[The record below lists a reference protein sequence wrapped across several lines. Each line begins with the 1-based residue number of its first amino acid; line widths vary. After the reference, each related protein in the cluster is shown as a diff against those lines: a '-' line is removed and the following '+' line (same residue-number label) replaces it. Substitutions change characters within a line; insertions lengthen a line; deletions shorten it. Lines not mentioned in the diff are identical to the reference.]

1 MPGRVAAVAIVVL
14 LTTAPAFPQC
24 NLTPVA
30 GAHFRSTIFDLSIDG
45 TRGWAAT
52 GYGITLYE
60 LAVDPPLILD
70 TIPLPGTTRVV
81 RAANGVA
88 YVASGSAIQVVRWN
102 GRALQVAGSADAG
115 ATVSDLVLTTLFLYA
130 ATTNGIVQFDLLN
143 PNAPAK
149 TSATFS
155 TSGANAGSLDLTGDI
170 LYATDG
176 DATVEIFSLLTPTLP
191 QRVGAF
197 TSLIVR
203 PTSVH
208 ARDGRVYVSDGQQ
221 TDIFVGSAIS
231 PTRAGTGT
239 FPFGSTSLAA
249 LTSSAIFVAG
259 NDQRLQAFDI
269 SSAATPVEIFRAELA
284 ATFGTVNRINAV
296 ALGLG
301 HLYAGAGDIGLVTY
315 DVRQFASP
323 FPMRSYATIATN
335 SVVAANGRA
344 FFGRAAGMV
353 EYAQTSS
360 GSLTEVRSWDKS
372 RQGVVH
378 DVDNDFLLTSS
389 GATATMWGL
398 SPQTPTAVGTAT
410 FPSPVRQAVQLGT
423 TAYAVLEDRTLWT
436 ADLIQIPTVPHQI
449 ALTIAPQFI
458 ARSGSNIVLADLR
471 NDGTTVVA
479 MLKADGS
486 GIASSV
492 SVTGIA
498 TAGVALSGTTAAV
511 WTFRGIT
518 LISFPAGSTAVM
530 PQSNTIAATRLVMNG
545 TKLVEMTDSAV
556 IVWDTVT
563 QKVTAQYPLP
573 GTPASVAISP
583 GGSFADLATFDGVT
597 AVQLAASSRLPSLIP
612 APNPNLY
619 AKKLVATANRLVLF
633 DGRNADLFN
642 SALGYRGGIHVSGTL
657 DVAANDAN
665 IFTLSNTLGVG
676 KYTIDG
682 DPAGAAIITEGSDA
696 QPLTL
701 AAMNGAVWAS
711 IVRGCPLNCEK
722 KTIVFDAR
730 GALAQTATMTG
741 AVRDVAV
748 SGTRAYVLT
757 ELPDEI
763 RVLDVSDPA
772 HPRQLA
778 SRAPEGTRL
787 PLSIAYSNGVVYV
800 LGEKLVQ
807 YNESDLSKIAE
818 PLGAYVDD
826 PALGVTYAD
835 QRVRIDGGCLAITGR
850 QYSPQLFSTML
861 TPQASFPTPSAARG
875 IAAQPGRLY
884 VLTEHSLEI
893 WSALPLPVPVKRRAA
908 R

>member
-1 MPGRVAAVAIVVL
+1 MPGRVAAVLISL
-14 LTTAPAFPQC
+14 LLTAPAFPQC

-30 GAHFRSTIFDLSIDG
+30 GAQFRSTIFDLSIDG
-45 TRGWAAT
+45 NRGWAAT
-52 GYGITLYE
+52 GYGITLYD
-60 LAVDPPLILD
+60 LDVDPPLILD
-70 TIPLPGTTRVV
+70 TIGLPGTTRVV

-102 GRALQVAGSADAG
+102 GRALQLAGSADAG
-115 ATVSDLVLTTLFLYA
+115 AAINDLVLTTLYLYA

-155 TSGANAGSLDLTGDI
+155 TSGANVGSLALTGDV
-170 LYATDG
+170 LCATDG
-176 DATVEIFSLLTPTLP
+176 DPTVEVFSIITPTLP
-191 QRVGAF
+191 QRLGSF
-197 TSLIVR
+197 TTLIVR
-203 PTSVH
+203 PTAVH
-208 ARDGRVYVSDGQQ
+208 ARDSRVYVSDGQR
-221 TDIFVGSAIS
+221 TDLFLGNATN
-231 PTRAGTGT
+231 PTRAGTET
-239 FPFGSTSLAA
+239 LPFGSTSFAA

-259 NDQRLQAFDI
+259 DDRRLRAFDVSI
-269 SSAATPVEIFRAELA
+269 AGTPVEIFRTELA
-284 ATFGTVNRINAV
+284 GTFGTVNRINAV
-296 ALGLG
+296 ALALG

-315 DVRQFASP
+315 DVRQFSAP

-344 FFGRAAGMV
+344 FFGRAAGLV
-353 EYAQTSS
+353 EYSQSAS
-360 GSLTEVRSWDKS
+360 GSLTEGRSWDKS
-372 RQGVVH
+372 RPGVAH

-389 GATATMWGL
+389 GATATMWAL
-398 SPQTPTAVGTAT
+398 SPQTPAAVGTTT
-410 FPSPVRQAVQLGT
+410 FPSPVTQAVQLGT
-423 TAYAVLEDRTLWT
+423 TAYAVLENRTLWS

-449 ALTIAPQFI
+449 AITIAPQFI
-458 ARSGSNIVLADLR
+458 ARSGSNIVLAELR

-492 SVTGIA
+492 SVAGIA

-518 LISFPAGSTAVM
+518 LISFPAGSTTVL
-530 PQSNTIAATRLVMNG
+530 PQSNTVAATRLVMNG

-556 IVWDTVT
+556 IVWDTAT

-573 GTPASVAISP
+573 GTPAAVAISP
-583 GGSFADLATFDGVT
+583 TGSFADLAMFDGVT
-597 AVQLAASSRLPSLIP
+597 AVQLAPSSRLPSLIP

-642 SALGYRGGIHVSGTL
+642 SSLGYRAGIHVSGTL
-657 DVAANDAN
+657 DVAANDSN
-665 IFTLSNTLGVG
+665 IFTLSNTLSVG

-682 DPAGAAIITEGSDA
+682 DPLGAAIITEGTDA
-696 QPLTL
+696 QPLAL
-701 AAMNGAVWAS
+701 NAMNGAVWAS

-722 KTIVFDAR
+722 KTVVFDAR
-730 GALAQTATMTG
+730 AALAQTATMTG
-741 AVRDVAV
+741 AVRDLAV
-748 SGTRAYVLT
+748 SGARAYVLT

-787 PLSIAYSNGVVYV
+787 PLSIAYANGIVYV

-807 YNESDLSKIAE
+807 YNENDLSKVAE

-835 QRVRIDGGCLAITGR
+835 QRLRIDGGCLAMTGR
-850 QYSPQLFSTML
+850 QYSPQLFSTTL
-861 TPQASFPTPSAARG
+861 APQASFATPSAARV

-884 VLTEHSLEI
+884 VLTDHSLEI
-893 WSALPLPVPVKRRAA
+893 WSAQPLPVPARRRAS